1 MKNEP
6 LRDILLSDYGKAS
19 STPSPINQL
28 MTDFAVDF
36 RDGWDINLGAGYVN
50 ENTIPREQ
58 ILHACGEVLAHP
70 EKYRAALNYGGAQG
84 SPNLRESLRRFHV
97 ENRIGGIT
105 EQTFHTREI
114 IIGANGATSLLE
126 SIAHLLPAG
135 IVLTAEPMY
144 YIYCNDL
151 ERKGFRVIAI
161 PEDDEGLQTELLK
174 AKLKRLGREKE
185 AIRFVYVVT
194 VNNPTSTIMSNRRLM
209 ELVEIVTRL
218 SHEVGRKIPL
228 FFDNA
233 YRDLVHD
240 TSVEPIASPMLYDT
254 LGIVYEIGTV
264 SKILA
269 PGLRIGYLIGPGG
282 AFLDGMVQ
290 RTTDIGFSAPLINQ
304 EIASYL
310 LDNGIEAQIT
320 RVNSAYQQKS
330 KQVKAWITELLGDNI
345 AACQGG
351 SAGFYFYLTLSH
363 VETGAGTDFFKFLT
377 RTTGRAEIDGTAS
390 APQPKVIYIPGE
402 HCVHPEGEMVAAGRR
417 QLRISYG
424 FEELPQLHTALKL
437 MKAAIDFIQP
447 GSVARVPGRCDL
459 NVSFR

>member
-1 MKNEP
+1 MNV
-6 LRDILLSDYGKAS
+6 LREISLSEYGKAS
-19 STPSPINQL
+19 STPSPINRL

-58 ILHACGEVLAHP
+58 ILHACGEVLARP

-84 SPNLRESLRRFHV
+84 SPNLIASLRRFHV
-97 ENRIGGIT
+97 ENRIGGMT
-105 EQTFHTREI
+105 EQTFRTRDI
-114 IIGANGATSLLE
+114 LIGANGATSLLE
-126 SIAHLLPAG
+126 GITQLLPAG

-151 ERKGFRVIAI
+151 GRKGFRVIAI
-161 PEDDEGLQTELLK
+161 PEDDEGLRTELLK
-174 AKLKRLGREKE
+174 AKLKRLGREKD

-194 VNNPTSTIMSNRRLM
+194 VNNPTSTIMSNRRM
-209 ELVEIVTRL
+209 RELVEIVTRL

-240 TSVEPIASPMLYDT
+240 LSVEPIVSPMLDDT
-254 LGIVYEIGTV
+254 LGIVYEIGTL

-269 PGLRIGYLIGPGG
+269 PGMRIGYLIGPKGD
-282 AFLDGMVQ
+282 FFNGMVQ

-310 LDNGIEAQIT
+310 LDNGIEAQIAK
-320 RVNSAYQQKS
+320 VNSAYRQKAT
-330 KQVKAWITELLGDNI
+330 QVKAWIAALLGDEI
-345 AACQGG
+345 AACSGG
-351 SAGFYFYLTLSH
+351 SAGFYFYLTFSR
-363 VETGAGTDFFKFLT
+363 VETGAGSDFFKFLT
-377 RTTGRAEIDGTAS
+377 RTTGDAERDGTAS

-402 HCVHPEGEMVAAGRR
+402 HCVHPEGEMVVVGKR
-417 QLRISYG
+417 QLRLSYG

-437 MKAAIDFIQP
+437 MKAAIDF
-447 GSVARVPGRCDL
+447 
-459 NVSFR
+459 SFR

>member
-1 MKNEP
+1 MFGMRV
-6 LRDILLSDYGKAS
+6 LREMLLSEYGKAS
-19 STPSPINQL
+19 STPSPINRL

-84 SPNLRESLRRFHV
+84 SPNLIASLRRFHV
-97 ENRIGGIT
+97 ENRIGGMT
-105 EQTFHTREI
+105 AQTFRSREI
-114 IIGANGATSLLE
+114 LIGANGATSLLE
-126 SIAHLLPAG
+126 GITQLLPAG

-151 ERKGFRVIAI
+151 GRKGFRVIAI
-161 PEDDEGLQTELLK
+161 PEDDEGLQTAVLK
-174 AKLKRLGREKE
+174 AKLKRLRREKE

-194 VNNPTSTIMSNRRLM
+194 VNNPTSTIMSNRRM
-209 ELVEIVTRL
+209 RELVEIVTRL
-218 SHEVGRKIPL
+218 SHEVCRKIPL

-240 TSVEPIASPMLYDT
+240 SSVEPIASPMLDDT
-254 LGIVYEIGTV
+254 LGIVYEIGTL

-269 PGLRIGYLIGPGG
+269 PGLRIGYLIGPMGD
-282 AFLDGMVQ
+282 FLNGMVQ

-310 LDNGIEAQIT
+310 LDNGIEAQIAK
-320 RVNSAYQQKS
+320 VNRAYRQKAT
-330 KQVKAWITELLGDNI
+330 QVKAWIAALLGEDI
-345 AACQGG
+345 AACRGG

-363 VETGAGTDFFKFLT
+363 VETGVGSDFFKFLT
-377 RTTGRAEIDGTAS
+377 RTTGRAKIDGTAS

-402 HCVHPEGEMVAAGRR
+402 HCVHPEGEMVEVGKR

-424 FEELPQLHTALKL
+424 FEELPQFHTALKL
-437 MKAAIDFIQP
+437 MKAAIDFSSQ
-447 GSVARVPGRCDL
+447 
-459 NVSFR
+459 